1 MKITDIRLFQLR
13 GTMEFPG
20 EFWEER
26 LIRPIDV
33 YPEHKTEGPAWLEK
47 LEEGKYRMSSVFLE
61 IVTDEGVNGIGGPIT
76 LEYAFVI
83 DTQLKSLLIGADPL
97 AHELLWDK
105 MYRASVHGRKGST
118 MMAISAVDCA
128 LWDLKGRALNAPVY
142 KILGGPT
149 RTEIPAYAS
158 MLGFSIH
165 PDRAVDRAREVVG
178 QGFKAMK
185 WFFRNG
191 PADGREGMERNVDL
205 VQQLREGVGD
215 EIDIMLDAWMS
226 WDVPYTVKMAALLEE
241 YEPRW
246 IEEPVLPD
254 KIESYAEIRR
264 RVNVPI
270 SGGEHEYTRWGM
282 KQLLDAQALDVIQPD
297 IYWCGGITETLKV
310 CAIASTYDVP
320 VIPHGHSTNAT
331 AHLIASQPASL
342 CPLLEYLIKWNVIHQ
357 WFLKTPLQPV
367 NGVVSLPETPGLG
380 MDLDEAKIEEQRP
393 LSWSPTRWS

>member
-1 MKITDIRLFQLR
+1 MKIADVRLFHLR

-26 LIRPIDV
+26 LVRPIDV
-33 YPEHKTEGPAWLEK
+33 YPEHKSEGPAWLEK
-47 LEEGKYRMSSVFLE
+47 LDEGKYRMSSIFLE
-61 IVTDEGVNGIGGPIT
+61 IVTDDGVSGIGGPIT
-76 LEYAFVI
+76 LEYAFIV
-83 DTQLKSLLIGADPL
+83 DTQLKALLVGADPL
-97 AHELLWDK
+97 ANELLWDK
-105 MYRASVHGRKGST
+105 MYRHSVHGRKGST

-128 LWDLKGRALNAPVY
+128 LWDLKGKALKAPVY

-165 PDRAVDRAREVVG
+165 PDRAVDRAREMVKR
-178 QGFKAMK
+178 GFKAMK
-185 WFFRNG
+185 WFFRDG

-205 VQQLREGVGD
+205 VQQLRDGVG
-215 EIDIMLDAWMS
+215 EGIDIMLDAWMS

-241 YEPRW
+241 HEPRW

-282 KQLLDAQALDVIQPD
+282 KQLLDAQAVDVLQPD
-297 IYWCGGITETLKV
+297 IYWCGGITETLKI
-310 CAIASTYDVP
+310 CAVASTYDVP
-320 VIPHGHSTNAT
+320 VVPHGHSTNAT
-331 AHLIASQPASL
+331 AHLIASQPANL
-342 CPLLEYLIKWNVIHQ
+342 CPILEYLIKWNTIHQ
-357 WFLKTPLQPV
+357 WFLKAPLTPE
-367 NGVVSLPETPGLG
+367 NGVVKLTDAPGLG
-380 MDLDEAKIEEQRP
+380 MELDEAKIEEQRP
-393 LSWSPTRWS
+393 LSWTEPR